1 MRSEGSSRSEP
12 ARRGRLSFARTC
24 IRYLRERILYSVN
37 TNTRRQ
43 DGLIVVLLTHLGNA
57 VGVFNE
63 GKSSRAD
70 SECGFSFFGEAK
82 KSKCPAG
89 MKRMV
94 KTTPQANHKAP
105 THFQAASHIILPP
118 NTPTP
123 LTKQNN
129 TLFTQNNGYNAR
141 ASDFGVIIQHDSN
154 ASIPRIL
161 QFVPPNVPSPVALS
175 AAIRV

>member
-1 MRSEGSSRSEP
+1 MLLPSPYVQPNAAFFFRKKACACPTTRKARLVRMRRKKNAAFGKFGAAKP

-43 DGLIVVLLTHLGNA
+43 AKLIVVLLTWLGNA

-70 SECGFSFFGEAK
+70 SECRFSFFGEAK

-89 MKRMV
+89 TRRMV
-94 KTTPQANHKAP
+94 KATPNANHKAP
-105 THFQAASHIILPP
+105 THFQAASSYPHQ
-118 NTPTP
+118 
-123 LTKQNN
+123 K
-129 TLFTQNNGYNAR
+129 
-141 ASDFGVIIQHDSN
+141 
-154 ASIPRIL
+154 
-161 QFVPPNVPSPVALS
+161 
-175 AAIRV
+175 AA